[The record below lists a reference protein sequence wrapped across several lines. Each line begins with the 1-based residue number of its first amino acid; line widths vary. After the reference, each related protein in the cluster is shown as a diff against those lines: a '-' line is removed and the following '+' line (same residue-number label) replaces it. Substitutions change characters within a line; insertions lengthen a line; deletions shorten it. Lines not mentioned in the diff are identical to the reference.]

1 MSYVTHLACSLHG
14 MYRVKNFGLANKMS
28 KINTNM
34 AAVTALYHLKNKED
48 AQNQSIERISS
59 GLRLNHALDDA
70 AGASIVSRMT
80 SQIKGLEAAM
90 RNAADAISLTQT
102 AEGALD
108 EVSSILH
115 RMRELSV
122 QAANGVYTGQDRQA
136 IQNEVGQIQIE
147 LARIAQN
154 STFNAVKMLNGDFTN
169 TAFQIG
175 FQPNDTAILSIENV
189 DPTGLGEYLTKSDQF
204 KQGSSS
210 IYPAAAPIVANSKA
224 DFSSRISENEN
235 LTIYG
240 NVGNVTIDVNG
251 GSTAKEIAASI
262 SSRLS
267 ETGVSATAQTRLNVE
282 FTETAE
288 GGSGDTDTVSF
299 NLYGKNGDAVLIAA
313 NVDFGVTNG
322 RGADLTEL
330 AAAVNGAT
338 GKTGISASLSVDK
351 ATMTLISDDGY
362 DIVAENYQLVGV
374 TGPDMVVSGADE
386 NHVSLAGV
394 DKLNIGADEEPNSV
408 QVTGQVTFRSPFI
421 FSVSSGSIGT
431 NTIPNLLDPIAPF
444 YSDTD
449 DPVAGDVP
457 FAVADGTYI
466 VNTNAATDSASFNGA
481 DVADIDPLS
490 NNSGGSG
497 MTLQITISGNAIVAD
512 SVKILNPGS
521 GYEYGNVLKVPAT
534 NFSDDG
540 LGFVELVLNADSS
553 LGLDG
558 ATPGAEDVEIVNP
571 GGLFSS
577 NPPGA
582 TLSSVSMLDVLTV
595 ENAKKMLTAVDG
607 ALVRIDLERSD
618 LGATMSRMEHV
629 INNLSNITK
638 NTKEARS
645 RIQDADIALET
656 ANLTKAQVLNQAAQ
670 AMLAQANRTSQS
682 ILTLLQG

>member
-1 MSYVTHLACSLHG
+1 
-14 MYRVKNFGLANKMS
+14 
-28 KINTNM
+28 M

-48 AQNQSIERISS
+48 AQNQAIERISS

-189 DPTGLGEYLTKSDQF
+189 DPTGLGEYLTKSDQLRNASATF
-204 KQGSSS
+204 M
-210 IYPAAAPIVANSKA
+210 PAAAPIVANDKA
-224 DFSSRISENEN
+224 SFQPRIQETEN

-240 NVGNVTIDVNG
+240 NVGNVTIDING

-282 FTETAE
+282 FAETAN
-288 GGSGDTDTVSF
+288 GTQSTDTVSF
-299 NLYGKNGDAVLIAA
+299 NLYGKNTTTPTLIAA
-313 NVDFGVTNG
+313 NVIFGETNG

-351 ATMTLISDDGY
+351 ATMTLLSDDGY
-362 DIVAENYQLVGV
+362 DVVAENYALVGV
-374 TGPDMVVSGADE
+374 TGPNMIVAGADE
-386 NHVSLAGV
+386 KHAALSGVEKLSVQAG
-394 DKLNIGADEEPNSV
+394 IEPNSV
-408 QVTGQVTFRSPFI
+408 QVSGEVTFRSPFI
-421 FSVSSGSIGT
+421 FSVASGNVGT
-431 NTIPNLLDPIAPF
+431 SAAPNLMSPLAPF
-444 YSDTD
+444 ESTS
-449 DPVAGDVP
+449 PAFDVTP
-457 FAVADGTYI
+457 GTYI
-466 VNTNAATDSASFNGA
+466 VNTGTAKASSTYGGTTPSPTAAGTNGTGMTVQVTVA
-481 DVADIDPLS
+481 DVL
-490 NNSGGSG
+490 G
-497 MTLQITISGNAIVAD
+497 VAT
-512 SVKILNPGS
+512 VTGAQILNPGS
-521 GYEYGNVLKVPAT
+521 NYQFHNVVQINGSAFETGGTGSVQLVFNPPST
-534 NFSDDG
+534 SG
-540 LGFVELVLNADSS
+540 LSNDTA
-553 LGLDG
+553 
-558 ATPGAEDVEIVNP
+558 IVNS
-571 GGLFSS
+571 GGMFSS

-582 TLSSVSMLDVLTV
+582 TLSSVSQLDVLTV
-595 ENAKKMLTAVDG
+595 ANAKKMLTAVDG

-629 INNLSNITK
+629 INNLSNISK

-656 ANLTKAQVLNQAAQ
+656 TNLTKAQVLNQAAQ

-682 ILTLLQG
+682 ILSLLQN

>member
-1 MSYVTHLACSLHG
+1 
-14 MYRVKNFGLANKMS
+14 MS

-224 DFSSRISENEN
+224 DFSSRVSENEN

-282 FTETAE
+282 FSETAE
-288 GGSGDTDTVSF
+288 GDPGETDTVSF

-362 DIVAENYQLVGV
+362 DIVAENYQLVSV
-374 TGPDMVVSGADE
+374 TGPDMIVSGADE
-386 NHVSLAGV
+386 DHASLAGV
-394 DKLNIGADEEPNSV
+394 DKLNIGAGVEPNSV

-421 FSVSSGSIGT
+421 FSVASGSIGT

-449 DPVAGDVP
+449 DPAEGDVA

-466 VNTNAATDSASFNGA
+466 VNTNAAVASASFNGA
-481 DVADIDPLS
+481 NAADIDPLS

-512 SVKILNPGS
+512 SVKILNPGN
-521 GYEYGNVLKVPAT
+521 GYEYGNVITVPGT
-534 NFSDDG
+534 NFSEDG

-558 ATPGAEDVEIVNP
+558 ADPVAEDVEIVNP

>member
-1 MSYVTHLACSLHG
+1 
-14 MYRVKNFGLANKMS
+14 MS

-48 AQNQSIERISS
+48 AQNQAIERISS

-189 DPTGLGEYLTKSDQF
+189 DPTGLGEYLTKSDQLRNASATF
-204 KQGSSS
+204 M
-210 IYPAAAPIVANSKA
+210 PAAAPIVANDKA
-224 DFSSRISENEN
+224 SFQPRMQETEN

-240 NVGNVTIDVNG
+240 NVGNVTIDING

-282 FTETAE
+282 FAETAN
-288 GGSGDTDTVSF
+288 GTQSTDTVSF
-299 NLYGKNGDAVLIAA
+299 NLYGKNTTTPTLIAA
-313 NVDFGVTNG
+313 NVIFGETNG

-330 AAAVNGAT
+330 AAAINGAT

-351 ATMTLISDDGY
+351 ATMTLLSDDGY
-362 DIVAENYQLVGV
+362 DVVAENYALVGV
-374 TGPDMVVSGADE
+374 TGPNMIVAGADE
-386 NHVSLAGV
+386 KHAALSGVEKLSIQAG
-394 DKLNIGADEEPNSV
+394 IEPNSV
-408 QVTGQVTFRSPFI
+408 QVSGEVTFRSPFI
-421 FSVSSGSIGT
+421 FSVASGNVGT
-431 NTIPNLLDPIAPF
+431 SAAPNLMSPLAPF
-444 YSDTD
+444 ESTS
-449 DPVAGDVP
+449 PAFDVTP
-457 FAVADGTYI
+457 GTYI
-466 VNTNAATDSASFNGA
+466 VNTGTAKASSTYGGTTPSPTAAGTTGTGMTVQVTVA
-481 DVADIDPLS
+481 DVA
-490 NNSGGSG
+490 G
-497 MTLQITISGNAIVAD
+497 VAT
-512 SVKILNPGS
+512 VTGAQILNPGS
-521 GYEYGNVLKVPAT
+521 NYQFHNVVQINGSAFETGGTGSVQLVFNPPST
-534 NFSDDG
+534 SG
-540 LGFVELVLNADSS
+540 LSNDTA
-553 LGLDG
+553 
-558 ATPGAEDVEIVNP
+558 IVNS
-571 GGLFSS
+571 GGMFSS

-582 TLSSVSMLDVLTV
+582 TLSSVSQLDVLTV
-595 ENAKKMLTAVDG
+595 ANAKKMLTAVDG

-629 INNLSNITK
+629 INNLSNISK

-656 ANLTKAQVLNQAAQ
+656 TNLTKAQVLNQAAQ

-682 ILTLLQG
+682 ILSLLQN

>member
-1 MSYVTHLACSLHG
+1 MP
-14 MYRVKNFGLANKMS
+14 RVKNFGLAKKMS

-48 AQNQSIERISS
+48 AQNQAIERISS

-189 DPTGLGEYLTKSDQF
+189 DPTGLGEYLTKTDQLRNAN
-204 KQGSSS
+204 SSFM
-210 IYPAAAPIVANSKA
+210 PAAAPIVANDKA
-224 DFSSRISENEN
+224 SFQPRIQETEN

-240 NVGNVTIDVNG
+240 NVGNVTIDING

-282 FTETAE
+282 FAETAN
-288 GGSGDTDTVSF
+288 GTQKTDTVSF
-299 NLYGKNGDAVLIAA
+299 NLYGKNTTAPTLIAA
-313 NVDFGVTNG
+313 NVTFGETNG

-351 ATMTLISDDGY
+351 ATMTLLSDDGY
-362 DIVAENYQLVGV
+362 DIVAENYSLVGV
-374 TGPDMVVSGADE
+374 TGPNMIVAGADE
-386 NHVSLAGV
+386 KHAALAGV
-394 DKLNIGADEEPNSV
+394 TKLNIQPGIEPNSV
-408 QVTGQVTFRSPFI
+408 QVSGEVTFRSPFI
-421 FSVSSGSIGT
+421 FSVASGNIGT
-431 NTIPNLLDPIAPF
+431 SAAPNLMSPLAPF
-444 YSDTD
+444 ESTST
-449 DPVAGDVP
+449 AFDVTP
-457 FAVADGTYI
+457 GTYI
-466 VNTNAATDSASFNGA
+466 VNTGTAKASSTYG
-481 DVADIDPLS
+481 
-490 NNSGGSG
+490 GGSTPSPTASGTTGTG
-497 MTLQITISGNAIVAD
+497 MTLQVTVEDVSNVAT
-512 SVKILNPGS
+512 VTGVQILNPGKN
-521 GYEYGNVLKVPAT
+521 YQFHNV
-534 NFSDDG
+534 
-540 LGFVELVLNADSS
+540 VEINGSAFETGGTGSVQLVLNPPSTS
-553 LGLDG
+553 GLSNNT
-558 ATPGAEDVEIVNP
+558 AIVNP
-571 GGLFSS
+571 GGMFSS

-582 TLSSVSMLDVLTV
+582 SLSSVSQLDVLTV
-595 ENAKKMLTAVDG
+595 ANAKKMLTAVDG

-629 INNLSNITK
+629 INNLSNISK

-656 ANLTKAQVLNQAAQ
+656 TNLTKAQVLNQAAQ

-682 ILTLLQG
+682 ILSLLQN

>member
-1 MSYVTHLACSLHG
+1 
-14 MYRVKNFGLANKMS
+14 MS

-48 AQNQSIERISS
+48 AQNQAIERISS

-189 DPTGLGEYLTKSDQF
+189 DPTGLGEYLTKSDQLRNASATF
-204 KQGSSS
+204 V
-210 IYPAAAPIVANSKA
+210 PAAAPIVANDKA
-224 DFSSRISENEN
+224 SFQPRMQETEN

-240 NVGNVTIDVNG
+240 NVGNVTIDING

-282 FTETAE
+282 FAETAN
-288 GGSGDTDTVSF
+288 GTQSTDTVSF
-299 NLYGKNGDAVLIAA
+299 NLYGKNTTTPTLIAA
-313 NVDFGVTNG
+313 NVIFGETNG

-330 AAAVNGAT
+330 AAAINGAT

-351 ATMTLISDDGY
+351 ATMTLLSDDGY
-362 DIVAENYQLVGV
+362 DVVAENYALVGV
-374 TGPDMVVSGADE
+374 TGPNMIVAGADE
-386 NHVSLAGV
+386 KHAALSGVEKLSIQAG
-394 DKLNIGADEEPNSV
+394 IEPNSV
-408 QVTGQVTFRSPFI
+408 QVSGEVTFRSPFI
-421 FSVSSGSIGT
+421 FSVASGNVGT
-431 NTIPNLLDPIAPF
+431 SAAPNLMSPLAPF
-444 YSDTD
+444 ESTS
-449 DPVAGDVP
+449 PAFDVTP
-457 FAVADGTYI
+457 GTYI
-466 VNTNAATDSASFNGA
+466 VNTGTAKASSTYGGTTPSPTAAGTTGTGMTVQVTVA
-481 DVADIDPLS
+481 DV
-490 NNSGGSG
+490 SG
-497 MTLQITISGNAIVAD
+497 VAT
-512 SVKILNPGS
+512 VTGAQILNPGS
-521 GYEYGNVLKVPAT
+521 NYQFHNVVQINGSAFETGGTGSVQLVFNPPST
-534 NFSDDG
+534 SG
-540 LGFVELVLNADSS
+540 LSNDTA
-553 LGLDG
+553 
-558 ATPGAEDVEIVNP
+558 IVNS
-571 GGLFSS
+571 GGMFSS

-582 TLSSVSMLDVLTV
+582 TLSSVSQLDVLTV
-595 ENAKKMLTAVDG
+595 ANAKKMLTAVDG

-629 INNLSNITK
+629 INNLSNISK

-656 ANLTKAQVLNQAAQ
+656 TNLTKAQVLNQAAQ

-682 ILTLLQG
+682 ILSLLQN

>member
-1 MSYVTHLACSLHG
+1 
-14 MYRVKNFGLANKMS
+14 
-28 KINTNM
+28 M

-224 DFSSRISENEN
+224 DFSSRVSENEN

-282 FTETAE
+282 FSETAE
-288 GGSGDTDTVSF
+288 GEPGETDTVSF

-362 DIVAENYQLVGV
+362 DIVAENYQLVSV
-374 TGPDMVVSGADE
+374 TGPDMIVSGADE
-386 NHVSLAGV
+386 DHASLAGV
-394 DKLNIGADEEPNSV
+394 DKLNIAAGVEPNSV

-421 FSVSSGSIGT
+421 FSVASGSIGT

-449 DPVAGDVP
+449 DPVEGDVP

-466 VNTNAATDSASFNGA
+466 VNTNAAVDSASFNGA
-481 DVADIDPLS
+481 NAADIDPLS
-490 NNSGGSG
+490 TNSGGSG

-512 SVKILNPGS
+512 SVKILNPGN
-521 GYEYGNVLKVPAT
+521 GYEYGNVITVPGT
-534 NFSDDG
+534 NFSEDG

-558 ATPGAEDVEIVNP
+558 ADPVAEDVEIVNP